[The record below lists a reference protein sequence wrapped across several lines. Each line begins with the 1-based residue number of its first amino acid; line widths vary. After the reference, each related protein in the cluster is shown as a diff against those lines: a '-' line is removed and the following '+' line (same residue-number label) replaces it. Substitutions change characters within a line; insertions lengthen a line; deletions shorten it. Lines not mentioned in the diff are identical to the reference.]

1 MLVLQRT
8 PQKASFALYNRIQS
22 PRGFYM
28 QNIFYTRYAL
38 TKAHFPE
45 ETRNVFSVVH
55 EPSATCLLLMLWETQ
70 EEILN
75 TCFEKI
81 MASDSMYKYSEL
93 RT

>member
-8 PQKASFALYNRIQS
+8 PQKPSFSLYNRTQS

-28 QNIFYTRYAL
+28 QNIFYTRYTL

-45 ETRNVFSVVH
+45 ETRNVFKVVH
-55 EPSATCLLLMLWETQ
+55 EGSAMCLLLILWETQ

-75 TCFEKI
+75 SCFEKI
-81 MASDSMYKYSEL
+81 MASYSKC
-93 RT
+93 TQ